1 MLREAVWR
9 CHGPERGL
17 PGRSLTDL
25 LSISQELHSAGVD
38 LYLHRQA
45 LNTRTP
51 AGKAMFQMMGVF
63 ADFERSMIQKRVKA
77 GMARAKAQ
85 GARFRRPGI
94 GAEKEKTIKELLKQ
108 GVGLISV
115 AKQVGCG
122 VSAVQRVQGE
132 LVQTGR
138 LKAELRR
145 PRTSKR

>member
-1 MLREAVWR
+1 
-9 CHGPERGL
+9 
-17 PGRSLTDL
+17 
-25 LSISQELHSAGVD
+25 
-38 LYLHRQA
+38 
-45 LNTRTP
+45 
-51 AGKAMFQMMGVF
+51 MFQMMGVF

-122 VSAVQRVQGE
+122 VSGGAEGA
-132 LVQTGR
+132 GR
-138 LKAELRR
+138 AG
-145 PRTSKR
+145 P